1 MSWNEEVAGRDY
13 MPIEERRALQLKR
26 LQATVQRV
34 YERVPFYRKALNE
47 RGIEPSAIRS
57 MDDISRLPFTTRH
70 DLLDHYPLGLLA
82 VPREQVI
89 RIHASSGTKG
99 KPKIVAYTR
108 NDIDSWGEVA
118 ARALICAGVRPGEV
132 VHNAY
137 GYGLFTGGLGV
148 HGGAEYLGTTVV
160 PISSGNTQRQI
171 MLLHDLQATTLTCTP
186 SYALTIAET
195 LAQMGLG
202 PDYLYLKRGIFGA
215 EPWTEGLRNAVEKGL
230 GIQALDIYGLS
241 EVMGP
246 GVAMECAEEERSS
259 AGGTRTLHIF
269 EDHFFPE
276 IVDPDTGEPLPY
288 GQEGELVFTTITKE
302 ALPLLRYRTG
312 DLCTLIP
319 DRCVCGRTLVRMS
332 QIKARVDDML
342 IIRGVNVFPS
352 EIERVLLNVNELA
365 PYYQVMLDV
374 KQTLDEVTVETEVT
388 REFQELLGDAVLS
401 SDADGWAA
409 HEQVVGL
416 QHKIGSALHD
426 ALGLRLNVRVF
437 SPGTLPRSEGKAGRV
452 VDRRRAVKVG
462 A

>member
-1 MSWNEEVAGRDY
+1 MTWNEEVARRDY
-13 MPIEERRALQLKR
+13 MPTEERRALQLKR

-34 YERVPFYRKALNE
+34 YAKVPFYRKALDE
-47 RGIEPSAIRS
+47 RDIEPSAIRS
-57 MDDISRLPFTTRH
+57 MGDISRLPFTTRH
-70 DLLDHYPLGLLA
+70 DLLDNYPLGLLA
-82 VPREQVI
+82 VPREQVL

-99 KPKIVAYTR
+99 KPKIVAYTS
-108 NDIDSWGEVA
+108 NDIDAWGEVA
-118 ARALICAGVRPGEV
+118 ARSLVCAGVRPGDV

-148 HGGAEYLGTTVV
+148 HYGAEYLGTTVV

-186 SYALTIAET
+186 SYALTIADT
-195 LAQMGLG
+195 LANMGLG

-215 EPWTEGLRNAVEKGL
+215 EPWTEGLCYQVEKGL

-246 GVAMECAEEERSS
+246 GVAMECAEEERRIT
-259 AGGTRTLHIF
+259 GGTRTLHIF

-302 ALPLLRYRTG
+302 ALPLLRYRTC

-332 QIKARVDDML
+332 QVNARVDDML

-352 EIERVLLNVNELA
+352 EIERVLLGIFELA
-365 PYYQVMLDV
+365 PYYQVILDV
-374 KQTLDEVTVETEVT
+374 KQTLDEVTVETEAT
-388 REFQELLGDAVLS
+388 KEFKEQLGEAVLT

-416 QHKIGSALHD
+416 QHKIGTVLHE
-426 ALGLRLNVRVF
+426 ALGLRLKVRVV
-437 SPGTLPRSEGKAGRV
+437 SPGTLPRSEGKAVRV
-452 VDRRRAVKVG
+452 VDRRRG
-462 A
+462 

>member
-1 MSWNEEVAGRDY
+1 MAWNEQVAKRDY
-13 MPIEERRALQLKR
+13 MPIEERRALQFER

-34 YERVPFYRKALNE
+34 YEHVPFYRKALNDQD
-47 RGIEPSAIRS
+47 IEPTAVRS
-57 MDDISRLPFTTRH
+57 LDDLTRLPFTTRH
-70 DLLDHYPLGLLA
+70 DLLDNYPLGLLA

-108 NDIDSWGEVA
+108 NDIDIWGEAV
-118 ARALICAGVRPGEV
+118 ARALVCAGVRPGEV

-148 HGGAEYLGTTVV
+148 HYGCEYLGATVV

-195 LAQMGLG
+195 LTNMGLG
-202 PDYLYLKRGIFGA
+202 PNDLYLKRGIFGA
-215 EPWTEGLRNAVEKGL
+215 EPWTEGLRSQVEKGL

-246 GVAMECAEEERSS
+246 GVAMECAEEGQISK
-259 AGGTRTLHIF
+259 GGTRTLHVF
-269 EDHFFPE
+269 EDHFLPE

-288 GQEGELVFTTITKE
+288 GQEGELVFTGITKE

-342 IIRGVNVFPS
+342 IIRGINVFPS
-352 EIERVLLNVNELA
+352 EIERVLLGMFELA
-365 PYYQVMLDV
+365 PHYQVILDN
-374 KQTLDEVTVETEVT
+374 KQTLDEATVETEVT
-388 REFQELLGDAVLS
+388 REFQEQLGEAVLT
-401 SDADGWAA
+401 SDADGWTA
-409 HEQVVGL
+409 HEQVMGL
-416 QHKIGSALHD
+416 QQKIGTALRE
-426 ALGLRLNVRVF
+426 ALSLRLNVRVS
-437 SPGTLPRSEGKAGRV
+437 SPGTLPRSEGKAVHV
-452 VDRRRAVKVG
+452 VDRRR
-462 A
+462 

>member
-13 MPIEERRALQLKR
+13 MPVEERRALQLKR

-34 YERVPFYRKALNE
+34 YERVPFYRKALIE

-57 MDDISRLPFTTRH
+57 LDDISRLPFTTRH

-82 VPREQVI
+82 VPREQVL

-108 NDIDSWGEVA
+108 KDIDSWGEVA
-118 ARALICAGVRPGEV
+118 ARALVCAGVRPDEV

-148 HGGAEYLGTTVV
+148 HYGAEYLGATVV

-195 LAQMGLG
+195 LANMELG

-215 EPWTEGLRNAVEKGL
+215 EPWTEGLRAAVEKGL

-246 GVAMECAEEERSS
+246 GVAMECAAEEPES
-259 AGGTRTLHIF
+259 AGGMRTLHIF

-276 IVDPDTGEPLPY
+276 IVDPDTDEPLPY

-319 DRCVCGRTLVRMS
+319 ARCVCGRTLVRMS

-388 REFQELLGDAVLS
+388 REFQELLGGAVLT

-437 SPGTLPRSEGKAGRV
+437 SPGTLPRSEGKAVRV

-462 A
+462 V

>member
-1 MSWNEEVAGRDY
+1 
-13 MPIEERRALQLKR
+13 
-26 LQATVQRV
+26 
-34 YERVPFYRKALNE
+34 
-47 RGIEPSAIRS
+47 
-57 MDDISRLPFTTRH
+57 
-70 DLLDHYPLGLLA
+70 
-82 VPREQVI
+82 
-89 RIHASSGTKG
+89 
-99 KPKIVAYTR
+99 
-108 NDIDSWGEVA
+108 
-118 ARALICAGVRPGEV
+118 
-132 VHNAY
+132 
-137 GYGLFTGGLGV
+137 
-148 HGGAEYLGTTVV
+148 
-160 PISSGNTQRQI
+160 

-437 SPGTLPRSEGKAGRV
+437 SPGTLPRSEGKAVRV

-462 A
+462 V

>member
-1 MSWNEEVAGRDY
+1 MAWNEQVAKRDY
-13 MPIEERRALQLKR
+13 MSIEERRALQLER

-34 YERVPFYRKALNE
+34 YGHVPFYHKALNDQD
-47 RGIEPSAIRS
+47 IEPTAVRS
-57 MDDISRLPFTTRH
+57 LDDLTQLPFTTRH
-70 DLLDHYPLGLLA
+70 DLLDNYPLGLLA

-108 NDIDSWGEVA
+108 NDIDIWGEVV
-118 ARALICAGVRPGEV
+118 ARALVCAGVRPGEV

-148 HGGAEYLGTTVV
+148 HYGCEYLGATVV

-171 MLLHDLQATTLTCTP
+171 MLLRDLQATTLTCTP

-195 LAQMGLG
+195 LTNMGLD
-202 PDYLYLKRGIFGA
+202 PDDLCLKRGIFGA
-215 EPWTEGLRNAVEKGL
+215 EPWTEGLRSQVEKGL

-246 GVAMECAEEERSS
+246 GVAMECAEEGQISE
-259 AGGTRTLHIF
+259 GGTRTLHVF
-269 EDHFFPE
+269 EDHFLPE

-288 GQEGELVFTTITKE
+288 GQEGELVFTGITKE

-352 EIERVLLNVNELA
+352 EIERVLLGIFELA
-365 PYYQVMLDV
+365 PHYQVILDY
-374 KQTLDEVTVETEVT
+374 KQTLDEATVETEVT
-388 REFQELLGDAVLS
+388 REFQEQLGGAVLT

-409 HEQVVGL
+409 HEQVMGL
-416 QHKIGSALHD
+416 QHKIGTALYE
-426 ALGLRLNVRVF
+426 ALGLRLNVHVS
-437 SPGTLPRSEGKAGRV
+437 SPGTLPRSEGKAV
-452 VDRRRAVKVG
+452 HVIDRRR
-462 A
+462 